1 MKNRRE
7 GANPEKERSGTGRR
21 LTLARRQQCATRL
34 GERDA
39 STRGSGL
46 IESDVNEHAVTM
58 EILVRCEGKHS
69 LAPSLSNEEQGAS
82 IRKSERPIR
91 AVKSGNAD
99 RAKGPRYWDSESIEN
114 MPRHRA
120 DYAHDH

>member
-1 MKNRRE
+1 MTNRRK
-7 GANPEKERSGTGRR
+7 GANPEKERSGTGRM
-21 LTLARRQQCATRL
+21 LTLARRQQCATRP
-34 GERDA
+34 GKRDA

-46 IESDVNEHAVTM
+46 IESDDNEHAVTM
-58 EILVRCEGKHS
+58 EIRMRCTGKHS
-69 LAPSLSNEEQGAS
+69 LVSSLNNKERGAS

-91 AVKSGNAD
+91 AEKSGNAD
-99 RAKGPRYWDSESIEN
+99 RAKGPRYWDSEPMVN